1 MSEEVVEALIG
12 TLVPIFV
19 CVVLPVGIVWL
30 VTRAGVNK
38 DRQRSQ
44 VVIEALKNNP
54 DIDIN
59 EILKTYSV
67 KEKTPQEKLQN
78 RLLRGVL
85 FSILAVAITFFV
97 IFDVYGLGNQG
108 MLVLDIVFYGLGI
121 SNMVVFFLQRKQ
133 LAESQQNNSNTEENA

>member
-1 MSEEVVEALIG
+1 MSAVLSETLIG

-19 CVVLPVGIVWL
+19 CVVLPVSIVWL
-30 VTRAGVNK
+30 VSRAGVNK

-59 EILKTYSV
+59 NILKSYSD
-67 KEKTPQEKLQN
+67 KEKTPQEKLQS

-85 FSILAVAITFFV
+85 FSILAVAITFFI

-133 LAESQQNNSNTEENA
+133 LAESQQKNNNTEENA

>member
-133 LAESQQNNSNTEENA
+133 LAESQQNNSNTEEKA

>member
-1 MSEEVVEALIG
+1 MSAALAETLIG

-19 CVVLPVGIVWL
+19 CVVLPVSIVWL
-30 VTRAGVNK
+30 VSRAGVNK

-67 KEKTPQEKLQN
+67 KEQTPQEKLQN

-85 FSILAVAITFFV
+85 FSILAVAITVFV

-121 SNMVVFFLQRKQ
+121 SNMVVFFLQRKH
-133 LAESQQNNSNTEENA
+133 LAESQQNNNNTEEKA

>member
-1 MSEEVVEALIG
+1 MSAELAEVLIG

-19 CVVLPVGIVWL
+19 CVVLPVSIVWL
-30 VTRAGVNK
+30 ASRAGVNK

-85 FSILAVAITFFV
+85 FSILAVAITVFV

-121 SNMVVFFLQRKQ
+121 SNMVVFFLQRKH
-133 LAESQQNNSNTEENA
+133 LAESQQNKNNTEENA

>member
-1 MSEEVVEALIG
+1 MSAEVVEALIG

>member
-67 KEKTPQEKLQN
+67 KEKTPQERLQN

-133 LAESQQNNSNTEENA
+133 LAESQQNNSNTEEKA

>member
-1 MSEEVVEALIG
+1 MSAELSETLIA

-19 CVVLPVGIVWL
+19 CVVLPVSIVWL
-30 VTRAGVNK
+30 VSRAGVNR

-59 EILKTYSV
+59 DILKTYSV
-67 KEKTPQEKLQN
+67 KDKTPQEKLQN

-121 SNMVVFFLQRKQ
+121 SNMTVFFLQRKQ
-133 LAESQQNNSNTEENA
+133 LAESQQNNNNTEEKA

>member
-1 MSEEVVEALIG
+1 MSAELAEVLID

-19 CVVLPVGIVWL
+19 CVVLPVSIVWL
-30 VTRAGVNK
+30 ASRAGVNK

-85 FSILAVAITFFV
+85 FSILAVAITVFV

-121 SNMVVFFLQRKQ
+121 SNMVVFFLQRKH
-133 LAESQQNNSNTEENA
+133 LAESQQNNNNTEENA

>member
-1 MSEEVVEALIG
+1 MSPQLAEVLIG

-19 CVVLPVGIVWL
+19 CVVLPVSIVWL
-30 VTRAGVNK
+30 VSRAGVNR

-59 EILKTYSV
+59 DILKTYSV
-67 KEKTPQEKLQN
+67 KDKTPQEKLQN

-85 FSILAVAITFFV
+85 FSILAVAITVFV

-133 LAESQQNNSNTEENA
+133 LAESQQNNNNTEENA

>member
-1 MSEEVVEALIG
+1 MSPQLAEVLIG

-19 CVVLPVGIVWL
+19 CVVLPVSIVWL
-30 VTRAGVNK
+30 ISRAGVNK

-67 KEKTPQEKLQN
+67 KEKTPQERLQN

-85 FSILAVAITFFV
+85 FSILAVAITVFV

-121 SNMVVFFLQRKQ
+121 SNMVVFFLQRKH
-133 LAESQQNNSNTEENA
+133 LADSQQNNNNTEENA